1 MHDWDDYRIFLAIFK
16 AGGLKIA
23 ARSLGMHH
31 SSCARRLNSLEAQ
44 LGVRLFDRLPG
55 GYSATDA
62 GEKLARSMQ
71 IIRDEFDGIERDL
84 SGKDRSLEGPL
95 KLSLTHGFALHLL
108 MPHIQDFM
116 ERFPDINLELNMT
129 YKFTDLASREA
140 DVAIRLADDPPLSL
154 TGPRVGSVNW
164 CAYAHAD
171 YLDTHDLKGAPQECH
186 WIGWGQAAKHLN
198 WPGKKLFPNIPAR
211 GVIASEVLQLSAAEQ
226 KVGIASLPCYLAD
239 GRPDVKRLPGVEPE
253 PHEWIWILS
262 HRDMAKNARVAALT
276 DHLAG
281 ALTELAP
288 RLEGRAAGPD

>member
-1 MHDWDDYRIFLAIFK
+1 MTGDDYRIFLAIFK
-16 AGGLKIA
+16 AGGLKSA

-108 MPHIQDFM
+108 MPHIHGFI

-129 YKFTDLASREA
+129 YKFTDLASRESGCGHSPGRRSS
-140 DVAIRLADDPPLSL
+140 AI
-154 TGPRVGSVNW
+154 
-164 CAYAHAD
+164 AHR
-171 YLDTHDLKGAPQECH
+171 
-186 WIGWGQAAKHLN
+186 AAC
-198 WPGKKLFPNIPAR
+198 R
-211 GVIASEVLQLSAAEQ
+211 GGELVCLC
-226 KVGIASLPCYLAD
+226 PC
-239 GRPDVKRLPGVEPE
+239 RLP
-253 PHEWIWILS
+253 
-262 HRDMAKNARVAALT
+262 
-276 DHLAG
+276 
-281 ALTELAP
+281 
-288 RLEGRAAGPD
+288 